1 MSYLD
6 LHQQARAAIQSGK
19 LPSRVPDRTW
29 GGPGVGAACPICGLP
44 VSRQEMEFEMEFA
57 RDKFLSISN
66 ATRPGSS
73 SGKPSKTLP
82 GDFLGTGW
90 LVALCD
96 RIE

>member
-57 RDKFLSISN
+57 RDKFHVHLKCY
-66 ATRPGSS
+66 AAWEFERQ
-73 SGKPSKTLP
+73 
-82 GDFLGTGW
+82 
-90 LVALCD
+90 AQ
-96 RIE
+96 